1 MAHEDLYLP
10 GETKGKPPGGPAVQ
24 LPLGPAAEFEELLPV
39 LLKEVQHP
47 GNGCLLVGIGVPEG
61 LPTHVDMEAAGAGLV
76 GKVAHA
82 DGLPEEGLPG
92 HFGAVVAEG
101 HGMGHQFKA
110 VIQGTVVLA
119 VELGLA
125 LVGDGQ
131 EAAGVVAVLAG
142 LVDLQLHAE
151 IKGPIPP
158 RNRGMGGSS
167 REWAFDQ
174 QRSGSSPDSRAHPR
188 QHLTAGSRPGDW
200 G

>member
-1 MAHEDLYLP
+1 
-10 GETKGKPPGGPAVQ
+10 
-24 LPLGPAAEFEELLPV
+24 
-39 LLKEVQHP
+39 
-47 GNGCLLVGIGVPEG
+47 
-61 LPTHVDMEAAGAGLV
+61 MEAAGAGLV

-101 HGMGHQFKA
+101 HGMGYQFKA

-151 IKGPIPP
+151 IKGPIP
-158 RNRGMGGSS
+158 
-167 REWAFDQ
+167 Q
-174 QRSGSSPDSRAHPR
+174 KQ
-188 QHLTAGSRPGDW
+188 GD
-200 G
+200 GR

>member
-1 MAHEDLYLP
+1 MAHEDLYLL
-10 GETKGKPPGGPAVQ
+10 GETKGKPPGDTAVQ

-39 LLKEVQHP
+39 LLKEVQHT

-158 RNRGMGGSS
+158 ETGG
-167 REWAFDQ
+167 WAVVVVN
-174 QRSGSSPDSRAHPR
+174 GL
-188 QHLTAGSRPGDW
+188 LTSNGQVAVWTVGLILVNT
-200 G
+200 

>member
-1 MAHEDLYLP
+1 M
-10 GETKGKPPGGPAVQ
+10 
-24 LPLGPAAEFEELLPV
+24 

-76 GKVAHA
+76 RKVAHA

-101 HGMGHQFKA
+101 HGIGHRFKA

-131 EAAGVVAVLAG
+131 EAAGGVAVLAG

-158 RNRGMGGSS
+158 ETGG
-167 REWAFDQ
+167 WAVVVVNEL
-174 QRSGSSPDSRAHPR
+174 
-188 QHLTAGSRPGDW
+188 LTSNSQVAVRTVGLILVNT
-200 G
+200 

>member
-1 MAHEDLYLP
+1 M
-10 GETKGKPPGGPAVQ
+10 
-24 LPLGPAAEFEELLPV
+24 